1 MIFSK
6 ARALARNELTIILR
20 PSMIENK
27 SIKLEFAVV
36 TLF

>member
-1 MIFSK
+1 MIFSE
-6 ARALARNELTIILR
+6 ARAEARNELTIILR
-20 PSMIENK
+20 QRMMENE